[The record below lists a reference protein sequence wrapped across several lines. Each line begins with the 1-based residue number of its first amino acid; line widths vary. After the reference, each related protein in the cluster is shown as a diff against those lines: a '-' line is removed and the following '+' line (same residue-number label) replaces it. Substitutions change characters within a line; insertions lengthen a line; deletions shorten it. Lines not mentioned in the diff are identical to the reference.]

1 MLTSRRGSP
10 ERESQEVRSAGVSC
24 DVLVAGSGAARL
36 AVALTAGCISR
47 SSSRRPRNTRGV
59 AATTGRQPHSVFRT
73 STSAYQCG
81 KPGYISAHPRGRR
94 FVNEAKSY
102 PIFIPSFPRS
112 RHITRARAGALA
124 LGCGIDG
131 DGGKRTVKAFHGEVR
146 QFQPGSEPYQRCNGA
161 AGHAPNP
168 CIGRCR
174 GAGRACCLCRHK
186 HRRTRPSPR
195 SAWDATYRTL
205 RPATRWGARDGGHLP
220 DAGITLGPAMTF
232 GHIVARPRAASNSG
246 TDHAGPAGRR
256 AG

>member
-1 MLTSRRGSP
+1 VALLPQPDGSHIPFSALLPARTSAASPATSAPILAAAASSTRPSPTPFSSPASRDRVTSRGR
-10 ERESQEVRSAGVSC
+10 
-24 DVLVAGSGAARL
+24 AGSCLRH
-36 AVALTAGCISR
+36 R
-47 SSSRRPRNTRGV
+47 WRR
-59 AATTGRQPHSVFRT
+59 
-73 STSAYQCG
+73 
-81 KPGYISAHPRGRR
+81 
-94 FVNEAKSY
+94 
-102 PIFIPSFPRS
+102 
-112 RHITRARAGALA
+112 
-124 LGCGIDG
+124 
-131 DGGKRTVKAFHGEVR
+131 GKRTVKAFHGEVP

-168 CIGRCR
+168 CIARPLPWCR
-174 GAGRACCLCRHK
+174 ASLLPLRHK

-232 GHIVARPRAASNSG
+232 GHIAARPRAASNSG